1 MCTVDVLNVYAS
13 EETNAQDTI
22 QDSLTKIIDSLDLSG
37 LEGIISKFDFFGE
50 RSLSNI
56 IIDIVK
62 GQTGNDYEQIIS
74 EIKNTFIAE
83 ITEIIALGSFILL
96 IVVLISVI
104 NAVGSAKENSSLF
117 RTCETIANILI
128 ITSIVVSF
136 FRLFSETKD
145 TIDSLTKEVQVV
157 FPIMLTLM
165 TAAGGDVSVA
175 VFKPA
180 VALLCNGITTVFEA
194 ILLPIVIFIFLF
206 SAVNCFTNSLK
217 TDKMNDFLKSAFKW
231 VVGLSSVFFCFLITV
246 QGISASIYD
255 NVSIK
260 ALKYAVGN
268 SIPLINNVLSSGFD
282 VVIASC
288 VLVKNALGILAMLVI
303 IVSVAVPILK
313 LVFFSLIL
321 KFVAAI
327 SQSIAGEQTVKLLSG
342 ASDCVSYLSVTLS
355 VVSIMYIITLMLIMC
370 SLGAAY

>member
-1 MCTVDVLNVYAS
+1 MYAS

-37 LEGIISKFDFFGE
+37 LEGIISEFDFFNG

-56 IIDIVK
+56 IVDIIK
-62 GQTGNDYEQIIS
+62 GKTGNDYEQIIS
-74 EIKNTFIAE
+74 AIKNAFMSE

-104 NAVGSAKENSSLF
+104 NAIGSIKENSSLF
-117 RTCETIANILI
+117 QTCEVIANILI
-128 ITSIVVSF
+128 LTSIVVTF
-136 FRLFSETKD
+136 FKLFSETKAATD
-145 TIDSLTKEVQVV
+145 TLTEEVQVV

-180 VALLCNGITTVFEA
+180 VALLCNGVTTVFEA
-194 ILLPIVIFIFLF
+194 VLLPIVVLIFLF
-206 SAVNCFTNSLK
+206 SVVNCFTNTLK

-231 VVGLSSVFFCFLITV
+231 IVGLTGVFFCFLITV
-246 QGISASIYD
+246 QGISASTYD
-255 NVSIK
+255 NVSVK

-288 VLVKNALGILAMLVI
+288 VLVKNALGILAMLVVI
-303 IVSVAVPILK
+303 ASVAVPILK
-313 LVFFSLIL
+313 LVLFSLL
-321 KFVAAI
+321 FKFIAAV
-327 SQSIAGEQTVKLLSG
+327 SQSIAGEQTIKLLSG
-342 ASDCVSYLSVTLS
+342 VSDCVSYLSVALS
-355 VVSIMYIITLMLIMC
+355 VVSIMYIITIMLIMC
-370 SLGAAY
+370 SLGAAF